1 MKNKI
6 QTFGGYITDAKSSP
20 GLKNPFF
27 GSPEKPFVQAVGPD
41 GNVIGLVEYK
51 PLPADKFVVVKL
63 PIVAQ
68 VGLPAISV
76 FVQDAAKPQAI
87 DVMYWTDMVA
97 KVLSTYP
104 SMSKDLCNNHPVA
117 GMEIANFVLELAP
130 KWAAKGNP
138 VDFERFRPEIDLV
151 AADDEHT
158 FRRSPEVLALAKAAG
173 VDLKPTRRHEMLP

>member
-1 MKNKI
+1 MKHKI
-6 QTFGGYITDAKSSP
+6 QTLGGYLTDTKSSP

-41 GNVIGLVEYK
+41 GNVIGLVEHS
-51 PLPADKFVVVKL
+51 PLRPDQCVVLKL

-68 VGLPAISV
+68 AGLPAISA

-87 DVMYWTDMVA
+87 DVMYWPDMVS
-97 KVLSTYP
+97 KVLSIYP
-104 SMSKDLCNNHPVA
+104 SMSKDLCKHHPIA

-130 KWAAKGNP
+130 KWAARSNP
-138 VDFERFRPEIDLV
+138 VDFERFRPEIDLI

>member
-1 MKNKI
+1 MNNKI
-6 QTFGGYITDAKSSP
+6 QTLGGYITDAKSSP

-41 GNVIGLVEYK
+41 GNVIGLVEHD
-51 PLPADKFVVVKL
+51 PLRPDQCVVVKL

-87 DVMYWTDMVA
+87 DVMYWSDMVA
-97 KVLSTYP
+97 KVLSVYP
-104 SMSKDLCNNHPVA
+104 SMSKDLCKHHPVA

-130 KWAAKGNP
+130 KWAARGNP

-158 FRRSPEVLALAKAAG
+158 FRRSPEVLSLAKAAG